1 MKIVSIEVY
10 EHLLSYAHG
19 TYAMSGG
26 RVATHQPS
34 TLVRVV
40 TDEGLDGWGESC
52 PLGGTYLPS
61 FVGGVRAA
69 VAELGPH
76 LIGVDPRATGAVQA
90 RMAQV
95 LLGFNG
101 ARSAIDVACWDIL
114 GKSLGQPVSLLLG
127 GVLQEDFPLYEAVP
141 LSPPAQMAEFIER
154 RRAAGITCFQ
164 VKVGN
169 DPLEDAKRA
178 EAAVAAGGDS
188 RLICDSN
195 GGWRLQD
202 AVRAVRA
209 MEDLPI
215 YLEQPCRSTADSARV
230 RQVTALPMVMDE
242 SVVTAED
249 LYDVKRLVAAGSVN
263 LKLGRLGG
271 ITPMRTLRDL
281 AISLGMSVSLED
293 TWGGDVATAAVAHLA
308 ASTAADDLLSTSF
321 FNDWTNEHVAPVRP
335 TSRLGRGAAPTG
347 PGLGIE
353 VDVAG
358 LGAPL
363 FTIT

>member
-1 MKIVSIEVY
+1 
-10 EHLLSYAHG
+10 
-19 TYAMSGG
+19 
-26 RVATHQPS
+26 
-34 TLVRVV
+34 
-40 TDEGLDGWGESC
+40 
-52 PLGGTYLPS
+52 
-61 FVGGVRAA
+61 
-69 VAELGPH
+69 
-76 LIGVDPRATGAVQA
+76 
-90 RMAQV
+90 
-95 LLGFNG
+95 
-101 ARSAIDVACWDIL
+101 
-114 GKSLGQPVSLLLG
+114 
-127 GVLQEDFPLYEAVP
+127 
-141 LSPPAQMAEFIER
+141 MAEFIER
-154 RRAAGITCFQ
+154 RMGAGITCFQ

-169 DPLEDAKRA
+169 DPLEDAQRA
-178 EAAVAAGGDS
+178 EAAVAVGGDS

-230 RQVTALPMVMDE
+230 RQVTTLPMVMDE

-249 LYDVKRLVAAGSVN
+249 LYDAKRLVAAGSVN

-293 TWGGDVATAAVAHLA
+293 TWGGDIATAAVAHLA

-321 FNDWTNEHVAPVRP
+321 FNDWTNEHVASVRP